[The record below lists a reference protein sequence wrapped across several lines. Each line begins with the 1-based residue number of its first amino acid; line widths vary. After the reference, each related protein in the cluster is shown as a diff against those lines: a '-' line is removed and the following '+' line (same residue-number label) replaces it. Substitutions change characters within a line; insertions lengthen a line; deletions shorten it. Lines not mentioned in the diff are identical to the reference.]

1 MRKRT
6 GRFTA
11 RPARVRVARF
21 GSDSGT
27 GGGVREEVAEAVAY
41 LGAEPLGPVPEVP
54 VEDGEMLCVPVEDET
69 WAVVRALQGRIN
81 GDVCGVLKAGDIRRP
96 WSMM

>member
-1 MRKRT
+1 VRKRT

-54 VEDGEMLCVPVEDET
+54 FLSMVKCFACRSKTRHGPSYGRCKGGLTASWRSKTCV
-69 WAVVRALQGRIN
+69 A
-81 GDVCGVLKAGDIRRP
+81 C
-96 WSMM
+96 